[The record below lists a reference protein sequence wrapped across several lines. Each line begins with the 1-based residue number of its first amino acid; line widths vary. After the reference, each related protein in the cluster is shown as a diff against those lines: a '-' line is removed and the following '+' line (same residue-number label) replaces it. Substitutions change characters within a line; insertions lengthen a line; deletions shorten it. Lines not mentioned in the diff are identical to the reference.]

1 MNISLHHKDDCHVL
15 TVEDMETVNEINRD
29 IITHSVMASCLMILL
44 FVAPVLR
51 QDRTRTYWFLFT
63 AIVTNVTGTSGKILK
78 ELLSTSW

>member
-51 QDRTRTYWFLFT
+51 QDRTQTYWFLFT

>member
-1 MNISLHHKDDCHVL
+1 MNISLQNKDDCHVL

-51 QDRTRTYWFLFT
+51 QDRTRT
-63 AIVTNVTGTSGKILK
+63 
-78 ELLSTSW
+78 

>member
-51 QDRTRTYWFLFT
+51 QDRTWT
-63 AIVTNVTGTSGKILK
+63 TGFCSLS
-78 ELLSTSW
+78 LLQAHQEKF

>member
-51 QDRTRTYWFLFT
+51 QDRTRTGFCSL
-63 AIVTNVTGTSGKILK
+63 S
-78 ELLSTSW
+78 LLQMLQAHQEKF

>member
-63 AIVTNVTGTSGKILK
+63 VIVTNVTGTSGRILK

>member
-15 TVEDMETVNEINRD
+15 TVEEMETVNEINRD

-51 QDRTRTYWFLFT
+51 QDRIRTYWFMFT
-63 AIVTNVTGTSGKILK
+63 VIVTGTSGRILK

>member
-51 QDRTRTYWFLFT
+51 QDRTRTYWFMFT
-63 AIVTNVTGTSGKILK
+63 VIVTNVTGTSGKILK

>member
-63 AIVTNVTGTSGKILK
+63 VIVTNVTGTSGKILK

>member
-51 QDRTRTYWFLFT
+51 QDRTWTYWFLFT
-63 AIVTNVTGTSGKILK
+63 VIVTNVTGTSGKILK